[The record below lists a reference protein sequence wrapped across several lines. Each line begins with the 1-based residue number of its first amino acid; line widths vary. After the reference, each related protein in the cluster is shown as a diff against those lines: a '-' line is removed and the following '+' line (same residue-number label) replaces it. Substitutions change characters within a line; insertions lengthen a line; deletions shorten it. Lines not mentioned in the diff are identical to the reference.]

1 MAYSFGN
8 NGLIIVCNTI
18 RCNGEIIPNPPGFNS
33 NKHNVTQINN
43 NLYINGWEYDW
54 QNKKW
59 KKSLKA
65 LWYSIF

>member
-18 RCNGEIIPNPPGFNS
+18 RYNGEIIPNPPGFNS

-43 NLYINGWEYDW
+43 NLYINGWGYDW

-59 KKSLKA
+59 KRSLKA
-65 LWYSIF
+65 LWYLIF